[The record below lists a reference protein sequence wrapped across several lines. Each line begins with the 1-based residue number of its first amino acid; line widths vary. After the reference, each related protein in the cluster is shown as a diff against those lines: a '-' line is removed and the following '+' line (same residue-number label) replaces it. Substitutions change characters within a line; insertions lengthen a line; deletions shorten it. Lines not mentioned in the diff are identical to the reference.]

1 MRRSESA
8 AAEDIPQ
15 MPARANVGLHR
26 RDVSTPLDVTRVQR
40 RLLLFDI
47 DGTLIHSGGA
57 GVHALKSAFRER
69 FGIADDLH
77 DIEIAGMTDSGIV
90 ISILNKHKIP
100 ATNENVSAFLD
111 SYVHFLSL
119 ELPRRKGKLLPGV
132 LELLERLK
140 SRPHLVLA
148 LLTGNVSRGAQL
160 KLEHYG
166 VWHFF
171 EFGAFADDHQDRN
184 RLGLFARARAKEKH
198 SREFSTSEIDVIGD
212 TPRDIACG
220 KAFGA
225 RTIAV
230 ASGTWSRKQL
240 AEYQPDFLIND
251 LSNVKRIIDTLGW

>member
-1 MRRSESA
+1 M
-8 AAEDIPQ
+8 
-15 MPARANVGLHR
+15 
-26 RDVSTPLDVTRVQR
+26 TRTKK

-57 GVHALKSAFRER
+57 GVQALKSAFKER
-69 FGIADDLH
+69 FGVTDDLR

-90 ISILNKHKIP
+90 VSILNKHKIP
-100 ATNENVSAFLD
+100 ATSENVSAFLD

-132 LELLERLK
+132 LELLRRLK

-171 EFGAFADDHQDRN
+171 EFGAFADDHRDRN
-184 RLGLFARARAKEKH
+184 RLGPFARARAKEKH
-198 SREFSTSEIDVIGD
+198 GREFSASEIDVIGD

-220 KAFGA
+220 KALGA
-225 RTIAV
+225 RTVAV
-230 ASGTWSRKQL
+230 ATGTWNRDRL
-240 AEYQPDFLIND
+240 AEFQPDFLIDD
-251 LSNVKRIIDTLGW
+251 LSNVEKVIDTLGW

>member
-1 MRRSESA
+1 MTKM
-8 AAEDIPQ
+8 Q
-15 MPARANVGLHR
+15 K
-26 RDVSTPLDVTRVQR
+26 

-57 GVHALKSAFRER
+57 GIHALKSAFRER
-69 FGIADDLH
+69 FGIADDLL

-90 ISILNKHKIP
+90 ISILNKHEIP

-111 SYVHFLSL
+111 SHVHFLSL
-119 ELPRRKGKLLPGV
+119 ELSRRKGKLLPGV
-132 LELLERLK
+132 LELLQRLK
-140 SRPHLVLA
+140 SRKQLVLA

-160 KLEHYG
+160 KLEHFG

-171 EFGAFADDHQDRN
+171 EFGAFADDHRDRN
-184 RLGLFARARAKEKH
+184 RLGSFARTRAKEKH
-198 SREFSTSEIDVIGD
+198 GREFSASEIDVIGD

-230 ASGTWSRKQL
+230 ATGTWSRDEL
-240 AEYQPDFLIND
+240 AKYQPDFLIDD
-251 LSNVKRIIDTLGW
+251 LSNVEEIIDTLGW

>member
-1 MRRSESA
+1 M
-8 AAEDIPQ
+8 
-15 MPARANVGLHR
+15 
-26 RDVSTPLDVTRVQR
+26 TKVQK

-47 DGTLIHSGGA
+47 DGTLIYSGGA

-69 FGIADDLH
+69 FGIADDLR

-111 SYVHFLSL
+111 SYVQ
-119 ELPRRKGKLLPGV
+119 LPRRKGKLLPGV
-132 LELLERLK
+132 LELLQSLK
-140 SRPHLVLA
+140 SRKYLVLA

-171 EFGAFADDHQDRN
+171 EFGAFADDHRDRN
-184 RLGLFARARAKEKH
+184 RLGPFARARAKEKH
-198 SREFSTSEIDVIGD
+198 GREFSAVEIDVIGD

-230 ASGTWSRKQL
+230 ATGTWSRDQL
-240 AEYQPDFLIND
+240 AKYQPDFLIDD
-251 LSNVKRIIDTLGW
+251 LSNVEGIIDTLGW

>member
-1 MRRSESA
+1 LNFV
-8 AAEDIPQ
+8 IF
-15 MPARANVGLHR
+15 
-26 RDVSTPLDVTRVQR
+26 LDMTKMQK

-57 GVHALKSAFRER
+57 GVHALKSAFKER
-69 FGIADDLH
+69 FGIDDDLR

-90 ISILNKHKIP
+90 VSILNKHKILP
-100 ATNENVSAFLD
+100 TNENVSGFLD

-140 SRPHLVLA
+140 SRQHLVLA

-171 EFGAFADDHQDRN
+171 EFGAFADDHRDRN
-184 RLGLFARARAKEKH
+184 RLGPFARARAKEKH
-198 SREFSTSEIDVIGD
+198 GREFSASEIDVIGD

-220 KAFGA
+220 KALGA
-225 RTIAV
+225 RTVAV
-230 ASGTWSRKQL
+230 ATGTWNRDRLS
-240 AEYQPDFLIND
+240 EYHPDFLIDD
-251 LSNVKRIIDTLGW
+251 LSHVERVIHTLGW

>member
-1 MRRSESA
+1 LA
-8 AAEDIPQ
+8 KPQIPN
-15 MPARANVGLHR
+15 PRL
-26 RDVSTPLDVTRVQR
+26 QR
-40 RLLLFDI
+40 NFKRLLLFDI
-47 DGTLIHSGGA
+47 DGTLIRSGGA
-57 GVHALKSAFRER
+57 GVHALKLALSER
-69 FGIADDLH
+69 FGITDDLH

-90 ISILNKHKIP
+90 ISILNKHQIP

-119 ELPRRKGKLLPGV
+119 ELPRRAGKLLPGV
-132 LELLERLK
+132 LDLLERLK

-171 EFGAFADDHQDRN
+171 EFGAFADDHHDRN
-184 RLGLFARARAKEKH
+184 RLGTVARARAKEKH
-198 SREFSTSEIDVIGD
+198 GRQFSTSEIDVIGD

-230 ASGTWSRKQL
+230 ATGTWSREQL
-240 AEYQPDFLIND
+240 AEYQPDFLIDD
-251 LSNVKRIIDTLGW
+251 LSDVEGIIDTLGW

>member
-1 MRRSESA
+1 MRSRQNQMTLQRPSRHSA
-8 AAEDIPQ
+8 AREMQAQSPMRGRQ
-15 MPARANVGLHR
+15 SAVAK
-26 RDVSTPLDVTRVQR
+26 

-57 GVHALKSAFRER
+57 GVRALKCAFKER
-69 FGIADDLH
+69 FGIDDDLH
-77 DIEIAGMTDSGIV
+77 DVEIAGMTDSGIV
-90 ISILNKHKIP
+90 VSILNKHNIP
-100 ATNENVSAFLD
+100 TTNENVSAFLD

-132 LELLERLK
+132 LKLLERLK

-148 LLTGNVSRGAQL
+148 LLTGNVSAGAQL

-184 RLGLFARARAKEKH
+184 RLGPFARARPKEKH

-230 ASGTWSRKQL
+230 ASGTWSREQL
-240 AEYQPDFLIND
+240 AEYQPDFLIDD

>member
-1 MRRSESA
+1 MDSKSGNKNA
-8 AAEDIPQ
+8 K
-15 MPARANVGLHR
+15 
-26 RDVSTPLDVTRVQR
+26 

-47 DGTLIHSGGA
+47 DGTLISSAGA
-57 GVHALKSAFRER
+57 GVESLKLVLAER
-69 FGIADDLH
+69 FGIKDDLE

-90 ISILNKHKIP
+90 ISILKKHKIP
-100 ATNENVSAFLD
+100 ETHENVSAFLD
-111 SYVHFLSL
+111 SYVHFLSQ
-119 ELPRRKGKLLPGV
+119 ELPRRKGTLLPGV

-171 EFGAFADDHQDRN
+171 EFGAFADDHHDRN
-184 RLGLFARARAKEKH
+184 KLGGFARTRAREKH
-198 SREFSTSEIDVIGD
+198 GREFSPEETDVIGD

-225 RTIAV
+225 RTIAI
-230 ASGTWSRKQL
+230 ATGTWSRADL
-240 AEYQPDFLIND
+240 AKHQPDFLFDD
-251 LSNVKRIIDTLGW
+251 LSNVDEVIRTLGW